1 MQITEKTELSE
12 FELELVASFFTN
24 TKANATHIMETIDSL
39 FWERSVDTDTVAFFL
54 TNLRDARHAIDSAIN
69 IIEYNSTHPNNG

>member
-39 FWERSVDTDTVAFFL
+39 FWERSVDTDTRDFL
-54 TNLRDARHAIDSAIN
+54 RVRFAMEDARRGSK
-69 IIEYNSTHPNNG
+69 